1 MGSGGREH
9 TLVWKLSQSPKVTDI
24 YTAPG
29 NAGTSF
35 LSQNLEIKADDVD
48 TLVRFALENK
58 IDLTVIGPEG
68 PLAAGIVDAFQ
79 AKDLRVFG
87 PNKTAAQ
94 IEASKVFSKNLMHKY
109 GIPCANSVNISSYE
123 EAKKYVNNQQMPLV
137 IKADGLAAGKG
148 VVVAETREQA
158 LQALSDIMDSRLYGE
173 AGSSV
178 VIEEK
183 MIGKEMSTFSTA
195 DAFTSIP
202 MVSACDHKA
211 VYDGNKGPNTGGMGC
226 YSPPYFLT
234 TELSAQVADKIM
246 NPTIQAMIKENKP
259 YHGVLYGGL
268 MITDEGPKV
277 MEFNARFGDPETQVI
292 LPRLKSDLF
301 EIMLAV
307 TDNNLK
313 SIEMEW
319 HEDACV
325 GVVMASGGYP
335 GSFKKEL
342 PISGLNDVDNDIMV
356 FHAGTKIDS
365 SGKIVTDGGRVLSVV
380 ALGKN
385 LAEARQKVYNNISR
399 IHFEGCHYRRDIA
412 LFD

>member
-1 MGSGGREH
+1 
-9 TLVWKLSQSPKVTDI
+9 
-24 YTAPG
+24 
-29 NAGTSF
+29 
-35 LSQNLEIKADDVD
+35 
-48 TLVRFALENK
+48 
-58 IDLTVIGPEG
+58 
-68 PLAAGIVDAFQ
+68 
-79 AKDLRVFG
+79 
-87 PNKTAAQ
+87 
-94 IEASKVFSKNLMHKY
+94 
-109 GIPCANSVNISSYE
+109 
-123 EAKKYVNNQQMPLV
+123 
-137 IKADGLAAGKG
+137 
-148 VVVAETREQA
+148 
-158 LQALSDIMDSRLYGE
+158 
-173 AGSSV
+173 
-178 VIEEK
+178 
-183 MIGKEMSTFSTA
+183 
-195 DAFTSIP
+195 
-202 MVSACDHKA
+202 
-211 VYDGNKGPNTGGMGC
+211 TGGMGC